1 MQQWQDHES
10 GLPSE
15 ASSSSSSHET
25 VRSPGRVATP
35 SRRSAN
41 ESSRASQTEEM
52 KKREGMTELVS
63 GSLEVLAGLIFVVG
77 SVCFLPQYTRN
88 INVFVFGCLQFI
100 VGGCI
105 YVGLSGFALL
115 DAVHKGVS
123 RSKLFE
129 HFLFFI
135 GSIIFVYGT
144 ILFWPESSDMHVYVE
159 ALKEMSIVQ
168 YYDLMLPELEA
179 TVLFMIGSAI
189 FALAA
194 VLKVLGSGPEDD
206 PDNQIDSLYCIC
218 HLLAGLLF
226 VIGSVPYLPPLQ
238 CTDYQVGVGACC
250 FIVGSVIFMLSGVTG
265 LKRSWGKFGH
275 HYNCRL
281 RIFGTDEANQQ
292 KGETEPLLKK
302 EIEKPPNPQ
311 EAR

>member
-1 MQQWQDHES
+1 
-10 GLPSE
+10 
-15 ASSSSSSHET
+15 
-25 VRSPGRVATP
+25 
-35 SRRSAN
+35 
-41 ESSRASQTEEM
+41 M
-52 KKREGMTELVS
+52 KKREGYAELVS
-63 GSLEVLAGLIFVVG
+63 GSLEVLAGIIFVFG

-88 INVFVFGCLQFI
+88 INVFVLGCLLFI
-100 VGGCI
+100 VGACI

-144 ILFWPESSDMHVYVE
+144 ILFWPESSNTHVYVE

-194 VLKVLGSGPEDD
+194 VLDVLGSGPADE
-206 PDNQIDSLYCIC
+206 PENQMQSLYAIC
-218 HLLAGLLF
+218 HLLAGLLY

-238 CTDYQVGVGACC
+238 CTDYQVGIGAWC
-250 FIVGSVIFMLSGVTG
+250 FIVGSVIFMLSGITG
-265 LKRSWGKFGH
+265 LKRTWGKFGH
-275 HYNCRL
+275 LYGYRL
-281 RIFGTDEANQQ
+281 PFSDDEEAKQRLV
-292 KGETEPLLKK
+292 ESEPLLTKQP
-302 EIEKPPNPQ
+302 PPNPQ
-311 EAR
+311 EAPLQPNA